1 LEIFHDLE
9 NEMVNLCVI
18 ETDVIVELVAS
29 SSLRLSQWNTLSN
42 LNLLLQRLWFRIA
55 IITILEVEPAAIT
68 IHREIKEGREEFPS

>member
-1 LEIFHDLE
+1 VEIFHDLE

-29 SSLRLSQWNTLSN
+29 RSLRLSQWNTLSN

-55 IITILEVEPAAIT
+55 IITILEVEPTIT
-68 IHREIKEGREEFPS
+68 IHREIKEGGGEEFPS